1 MIVVM
6 MLMMV
11 MLVDASIHDISLN
24 DHLVAIGPF
33 GLFSSLKASIKVFSN
48 AFFLSHSLKF

>member
-1 MIVVM
+1 